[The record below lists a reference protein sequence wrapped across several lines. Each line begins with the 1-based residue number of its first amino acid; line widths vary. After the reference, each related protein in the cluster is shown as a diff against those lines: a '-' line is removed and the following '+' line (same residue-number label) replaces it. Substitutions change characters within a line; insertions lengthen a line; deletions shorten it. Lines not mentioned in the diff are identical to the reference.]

1 MEKTLTNFIR
11 SLRNAEIRV
20 STAET
25 LDALSAVELVGYKDK
40 EFLKDSLSI
49 VLPKTPDEKE
59 TFDTCFDQFFT
70 FKDISGE
77 SSTSSESDNNEEGEG
92 DSESQGEGGSA
103 GGERQNQQASGKK
116 SKSKSKSKN
125 LSLLEEEEEMAG

>member
-40 EFLKDSLSI
+40 EFLKDS
-49 VLPKTPDEKE
+49 
-59 TFDTCFDQFFT
+59 F
-70 FKDISGE
+70 
-77 SSTSSESDNNEEGEG
+77 
-92 DSESQGEGGSA
+92 GGSIGVLVCQSQEA
-103 GGERQNQQASGKK
+103 LAPVCYRQVRAF
-116 SKSKSKSKN
+116 
-125 LSLLEEEEEMAG
+125 L

>member
-25 LDALSAVELVGYKDK
+25 LDALSAVELVGYRDK

-59 TFDTCFDQFFT
+59 PAPPL
-70 FKDISGE
+70 KDNHRVHIYFS
-77 SSTSSESDNNEEGEG
+77 
-92 DSESQGEGGSA
+92 
-103 GGERQNQQASGKK
+103 
-116 SKSKSKSKN
+116 
-125 LSLLEEEEEMAG
+125 